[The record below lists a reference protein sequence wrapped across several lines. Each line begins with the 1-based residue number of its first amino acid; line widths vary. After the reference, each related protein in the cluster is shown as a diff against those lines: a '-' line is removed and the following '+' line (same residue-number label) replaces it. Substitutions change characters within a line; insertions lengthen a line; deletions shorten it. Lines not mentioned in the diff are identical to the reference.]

1 MFPWK
6 NKKKQEQIDR
16 QEEQMQKFQQSQ
28 ELLLQAA
35 SSTAELAHDVT
46 IKLKERLDDSLKQL
60 ESTTNL
66 LADALIVCSN
76 SGRIETINPAAE
88 HIFGWQSTEILGQTV
103 DTLIKKPG
111 NASLDPAK
119 IIEELSNSS
128 LDTMMKKP
136 LDSLRGKRKTGELF
150 WIDGSISFL
159 ERTDGSILSMI
170 LIRDVSD
177 AIQMQQELASNEVRY
192 RSIFEQSFDGI
203 LVVQNYRIVAANP
216 AIAHILGHSCES
228 MIAKPLMNYFHTQ
241 IKTLLDHHTEHMNG
255 DAAPKNCIVAGIKAD
270 GKVVEFLVSST
281 LINWEDTNASLIT
294 MKDVTEIKTL
304 ENDLNYVTSV
314 NHALTDNNID
324 MYLTYDTDG
333 NIKNANKAFLAR
345 HHASEASVVGTN
357 IIDKL
362 PEAQKAG
369 YKEMLQ
375 KLNPKHSTGRVQ
387 VRYEHNGI
395 VEIQDWIVHAIFDE
409 NQQFVEYQAFGRDM
423 TDIVNNLQSK

>member
-16 QEEQMQKFQQSQ
+16 QESQMKKFQESQ

-60 ESTTNL
+60 ESTSNL
-66 LADALIVCSN
+66 LADALIVCSD
-76 SGRIETINPAAE
+76 SGRIESINPAAE
-88 HIFGWQSTEILGQTV
+88 HIFGWKSSDILGQTL
-103 DTLIKKPG
+103 DSLITKTGNTTLT
-111 NASLDPAK
+111 PAK
-119 IIEELSNSS
+119 IIEELTNSS
-128 LDTMMKKP
+128 LDTMMKTP
-136 LDSLRGKRKTGELF
+136 LESLRGKRKTGELF

-177 AIQMQQELASNEVRY
+177 AVQMQQELASNEVRY

-216 AIAHILGHSCES
+216 AIASVLGRTAES
-228 MIAKPLMNYFHTQ
+228 MIAKPLMNFFHKQ
-241 IKTLLDHHTEHMNG
+241 IKTLLDNHTDHMNG
-255 DAAPKNCIVAGIKAD
+255 AAAPKNCIVAGIKSD
-270 GKVVEFLVSST
+270 GKVVDLLVSST
-281 LINWEDTNASLIT
+281 LIQWEGSNASLIT

-304 ENDLNYVTSV
+304 ENDLNFAKLM
-314 NHALTDNNID
+314 NQALTDNNID
-324 MYLTYDTDG
+324 MFVTYDATG
-333 NIKNANKAFLAR
+333 VIKSANKAYLER
-345 HHASEASVVGTN
+345 HHASEVHTVGTN

-362 PEAQKAG
+362 PEDQKAG

-375 KLNPKHSTGRVQ
+375 TLNPKHSTGRVQ
-387 VRYEHNGI
+387 LHFKHKDS
-395 VEIQDWIVHAIFDE
+395 VETQDWIIHAIFDE
-409 NQQFVEYQAFGRDM
+409 DNQFIEYQAFGRDM
-423 TDIVNNLQSK
+423 TDIVKNLQSK